1 MLNRALSEV
10 FTMGVKAGVDPL
22 TLWEAV
28 RQGALGR
35 MRTFDGLINQF
46 LPGVYDPPAF
56 ALRLAHKDVTL
67 ATALGR
73 QMQVPMPM
81 ANLALDELTTAL
93 NRGWGDRDS
102 RAAMLL
108 QQERAGVQIA
118 VDQEQLREAIA
129 RDGKP
134 KKGD

>member
-1 MLNRALSEV
+1 
-10 FTMGVKAGVDPL
+10 MGVKAGVEPL

-28 RQGALGR
+28 RQGVLGR
-35 MRTFDGLINQF
+35 MRTFDGLVNHF
-46 LPGVYDPPAF
+46 LPGIYDPPAF

-73 QMQVPMPM
+73 ELQVPMPM

-93 NRGWGDRDS
+93 NRGWGERDS

-108 QQERAGVQIA
+108 QQERANVHIA
-118 VDQEQLREAIA
+118 VEPERLRAALE
-129 RDGKP
+129 RGEGKT
-134 KKGD
+134 KM